1 MKTRSGW
8 MSIALTAGLVIAASH
23 ADAQQTDRAQASE
36 QSKPKQATVQMRI
49 AGMTCAACA
58 KGLEASFKN
67 MTGVEN
73 AVVDYKG
80 GQATIT
86 YDPAKQSTD
95 SLSKLVTSCGYKV
108 KEAKV
113 V

>member
-1 MKTRSGW
+1 
-8 MSIALTAGLVIAASH
+8 MSIAVAAALALVAFQTS
-23 ADAQQTDRAQASE
+23 AQQTARAQTNE

-67 MTGVEN
+67 MAGVER
-73 AVVDYKG
+73 AAVDYKG

-86 YDPAKQSTD
+86 YDPAKQSAD
-95 SLSKLVTSCGYKV
+95 SLSKFVTNCGYKV
-108 KEAKV
+108 KETKV